1 MELTNKLEAWTCH
14 PYTDLAPT
22 ARRLPTSSA
31 AAAAAAA
38 AQFREE
44 RHLPLFLHQS
54 SDKSN
59 QSPHVYRKLLKLSSS
74 ESNKLS
80 LIHILLILSVSL
92 QVRRSERI
100 TLISLQKRSLAIM
113 RHILKD
119 FCFDKLV
126 MPLQ

>member
-31 AAAAAAA
+31 AAAAVV
-38 AQFREE
+38 QFREE

>member
-1 MELTNKLEAWTCH
+1 M
-14 PYTDLAPT
+14 
-22 ARRLPTSSA
+22 SA
-31 AAAAAAA
+31 AAVAAAAAA

-44 RHLPLFLHQS
+44 RHLPLFSHQS

-80 LIHILLILSVSL
+80 LIHILLILSASL

-126 MPLQ
+126 TPLQ